1 MFCVPCDEVIGD
13 AAMRMIVASLA
24 ACMLLLSLM
33 GGTAANAS
41 APHCGSVPAESVG
54 HFDGD
59 RDQVPSC
66 PAKSSVHHH
75 APCAHSV
82 AVPTPEVQ
90 ATHAGRDGRT
100 FFQRS
105 VVAPPGRSP
114 PSLLRPPI
122 A

>member
-1 MFCVPCDEVIGD
+1 MIGG

-24 ACMLLLSLM
+24 ACLLLLSLM

-41 APHCGSVPAESVG
+41 APHCRSVPAETVG

-59 RDQVPSC
+59 RDEVPSC
-66 PAKSSVHHH
+66 PDRSTVHHH

-82 AVPTPEVQ
+82 AVPAPEVQ
-90 ATHAGRDGRT
+90 PAHAGHEGIT
-100 FFQRS
+100 FFRHNLL
-105 VVAPPGRSP
+105 APPGRGP